1 LGGKPSKTYEH
12 DLNCEYSSTIEPI
25 DWLEGKSTGN
35 DVISHEMNEGFSA
48 CLSFKPIPWQ
58 MYRVGPGREIT
69 LTKHMVMFPP
79 LVKTM

>member
-35 DVISHEMNEGFSA
+35 DVISHE
-48 CLSFKPIPWQ
+48 I
-58 MYRVGPGREIT
+58 
-69 LTKHMVMFPP
+69 
-79 LVKTM
+79 